1 LHRIPAVYGTLLF
14 KQRGVYNNQ
23 QALDHEIVI
32 GSPHISHLTF
42 LTFPYKIEF
51 YYWELIECFR
61 RLTLGVVVA
70 FFGFNTAFVGVF
82 GLVIS
87 FFFIY
92 LHVEYEPYKEFA
104 DNKLGI
110 ILAYS
115 QALLFLVGLLIRTNA
130 FDESLDDAIGTVLI
144 VLFFMGPLVITG
156 RRYSAQLKILG
167 RFCYCNMAKVCS
179 CFTCSNRE
187 KPKGKESEVHD
198 STSGSGSKLIHKLM
212 AQKTPNAKQELDGAG
227 KRRKARRKL
236 KRDRKKG
243 DLDTLATMILSLV
256 ESEEGHRGPDLEVD
270 SLSPRATRNL
280 VYSIDRPPK
289 RHSSLQRQMNSR
301 PPSEQRVAQKSSR
314 VASLDRPPSA
324 FEQQHE
330 MNNIESSTDGFDLLA
345 GLILFQAEINTAF
358 DEAFKTQRLAVG
370 DYVYWRSSDVELPA
384 GTLGRVGMLFPDG
397 SVEVRFVPRGR
408 EEVRFTFSP
417 NRLARLNDS
426 ALQDHWA
433 HEKELELEAATQA
446 KMQQTLAAKYGY
458 KDSVPVGINSAVAAA
473 EPMSARMLHRLENE
487 HVEELAFHA
496 EEVAFLAKLL
506 MSVGCGPETGALSCL
521 EDLGVKSVNDLRD
534 PEIGAEQELARL
546 PSIGP
551 KKAARII
558 ELAIGMSIREFV

>member
-1 LHRIPAVYGTLLF
+1 LHSIPAVYGTLLF

-32 GSPHISHLTF
+32 GSPHISHLIF
-42 LTFPYKIEF
+42 LTLPYKNEF

-61 RLTLGVVVA
+61 RLTLGVAVA
-70 FFGFNTAFVGVF
+70 FLGFSTAFVGVF

-92 LHVEYEPYKEFA
+92 LHVEFEPYKELA

-144 VLFFMGPLVITG
+144 VLFFIGPLVITS
-156 RRYSAQLKILG
+156 RRYSAQLKFLG

-179 CFTCSNRE
+179 CFTCSNRK

-198 STSGSGSKLIHKLM
+198 PTSGSGSKLIHKLM
-212 AQKTPNAKQELDGAG
+212 TQKTPNAKQEKDGAG
-227 KRRKARRKL
+227 KRRKDRRKL

-243 DLDTLATMILSLV
+243 DLDTLATLILSLV
-256 ESEEGHRGPDLEVD
+256 ESEVSHRLDLEVD
-270 SLSPRATRNL
+270 SLSPSAARNL
-280 VYSIDRPPK
+280 VYSLELPPQ
-289 RHSSLQRQMNSR
+289 RHSSLQRRINSR

-314 VASLDRPPSA
+314 VASLDRPPWP

-345 GLILFQAEINTAF
+345 DLILFQAEVNTAF
-358 DEAFKTQRLAVG
+358 DGAYKTQRLAVG
-370 DYVYWRSSDVELPA
+370 DYVYWRSSDVELPVRS
-384 GTLGRVGMLFPDG
+384 LGRVEVLFPDG
-397 SVEVRFVPRGR
+397 YVEVCFRPRGR
-408 EEVRFTFSP
+408 EELRFTFSP
-417 NRLARLNDS
+417 NRLTHLDNS
-426 ALQDHWA
+426 ALQDHHA
-433 HEKELELEAATQA
+433 YEKEFELEAATQA
-446 KMQQTLAAKYGY
+446 KMQQTLASNYGY
-458 KDSVPVGINSAVAAA
+458 RDSIPVGIRSAVAAA
-473 EPMSARMLHRLENE
+473 EPMSDEMRRCLEDE
-487 HVEELAFHA
+487 HVVELEYHA
-496 EEVAFLAKLL
+496 EEVAFLAKFLI
-506 MSVGCGPETGALSCL
+506 SIGCGPETGALSCL
-521 EDLGVKSVNDLRD
+521 EDLGVECMRDLRD
-534 PEIGAEQELARL
+534 PEIGAEQKLARL
-546 PSIGP
+546 PAIGP
-551 KKAARII
+551 TKAARIV